1 MKSEVTKGLVFT
13 AIRTMMELI
22 DIVVMVL
29 ALMINSEEI
38 TTIALV
44 ISAVLYI
51 VLAIVPHFFVK
62 KTSFWINTLC
72 NFIAQILFAVITCLL
87 LMIAIMFDTSD
98 AAGWLIFIW
107 MGVVVILCPIYFVI
121 NLIVDLIAFLIFKN
135 KKEEFYN
142 G

>member
-1 MKSEVTKGLVFT
+1 MLV
-13 AIRTMMELI
+13 
-22 DIVVMVL
+22 DITSTL
-29 ALMINSEEI
+29 EEI
-38 TTIALV
+38 D
-44 ISAVLYI
+44 
-51 VLAIVPHFFVK
+51 LASPVK
-62 KTSFWINTLC
+62 
-72 NFIAQILFAVITCLL
+72 VV
-87 LMIAIMFDTSD
+87 IMFDTSD